1 MNIREIVLTTDL
13 SRSTISPARPAADVS
28 KARLSGGRSTRS
40 GRADAAR
47 RCSAVHAVGR
57 GEGALT
63 DNEHPKGALLFILV
77 FLALI
82 VGFWINT
89 YLRLWLR

>member
-1 MNIREIVLTTDL
+1 MTEA
-13 SRSTISPARPAADVS
+13 STAWAEA
-28 KARLSGGRSTRS
+28 RS
-40 GRADAAR
+40 GRVDVAR
-47 RCSAVHAVGR
+47 QRSAVHAVAR
-57 GEGALT
+57 GEGALA